1 MGSQVEER
9 HIRSFRKRQ
18 ILAKSKLQFS
28 FSIDELFLKCMSILS
43 NRFCTRWNSESNVS
57 KQFRD
62 RVEGDG
68 PENGNSNDIA
78 MASSR
83 TRKQVRINLIDPSG
97 KVTEGR
103 IDYSVEG
110 TESENV
116 RSKKNTSCVHY
127 F

>member
-1 MGSQVEER
+1 M
-9 HIRSFRKRQ
+9 
-18 ILAKSKLQFS
+18 
-28 FSIDELFLKCMSILS
+28 
-43 NRFCTRWNSESNVS
+43 S

-78 MASSR
+78 MAGSR

-127 F
+127 FYEIQALLDLILTTMSKVAGGA